1 MCALVLAAH
10 RARGLPTKATN
21 SSSPQ
26 KNEGRRSAGR
36 RDCLVGPRH
45 QRMTPSL
52 CASGEARV
60 LPAALALRR
69 STAAFA
75 GVAPRLSFGPRFLE
89 SPGAN
94 GRTLP
99 GASAASSSRTGTCRT
114 SGAPKPPGADCV
126 SPRAGAAPAAATRS
140 TLMMASLRSG
150 RRALGQMRTAQSS
163 VTTNEAAIVRKSLER
178 NPFARSHKIAR

>member
-45 QRMTPSL
+45 AADDTIPLRFGRSR
-52 CASGEARV
+52 ASFRPRSPCGA
-60 LPAALALRR
+60 PPRR
-69 STAAFA
+69 RR
-75 GVAPRLSFGPRFLE
+75 GYPQLSFGPRFLE

-163 VTTNEAAIVRKSLER
+163 VTTNEAA
-178 NPFARSHKIAR
+178 